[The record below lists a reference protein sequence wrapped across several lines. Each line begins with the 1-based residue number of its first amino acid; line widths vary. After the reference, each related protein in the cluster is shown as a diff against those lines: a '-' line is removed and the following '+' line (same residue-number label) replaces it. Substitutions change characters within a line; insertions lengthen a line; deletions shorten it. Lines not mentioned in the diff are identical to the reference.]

1 MNIGTALITLD
12 NVSPKQALN
21 MHLEVK
27 ERGRGE
33 LSKFIKYETE
43 HTRSQYYYR
52 MRKLGV
58 MPFKS
63 RDDNKNVVE
72 FKSRR
77 TDLVAPQKDR
87 IEQLEKE
94 VQELKKLL
102 SSVSLSPSQRALT
115 LLSGHSEQMNYKSQK
130 FLASIIS
137 RDPATLSYKQE
148 AWMSSLEQQYLG

>member
-1 MNIGTALITLD
+1 MNTGTSLVTLD
-12 NVSPKQALN
+12 NINPKQALN

-27 ERGRGE
+27 ERGPGE
-33 LSKFIKYETE
+33 LAKFIQYETA
-43 HTRSQYYYR
+43 HTPGQYYYR

-63 RDDNKNVVE
+63 RGSNKNVIE

-77 TDLVAPQKDR
+77 TEVVVPEDR
-87 IEQLEKE
+87 IERLEKE
-94 VQELKKLL
+94 VQQLKQLL

-115 LLSGHSEQMNYKSQK
+115 LLSGHSDQLNYKSKK

-137 RDPATLSYKQE
+137 RDTASLSAKQE
-148 AWMSSLEQQYLG
+148 AWMSNLERQYLG